1 MQGFTMLDGAG
12 HWLQDEQPEAV
23 CSALVSFLRNN
34 TDASLRKER
43 SSDNEQREVASLNAL
58 DA

>member
-34 TDASLRKER
+34 TDASLRKKR
-43 SSDNEQREVASLNAL
+43 
-58 DA
+58 